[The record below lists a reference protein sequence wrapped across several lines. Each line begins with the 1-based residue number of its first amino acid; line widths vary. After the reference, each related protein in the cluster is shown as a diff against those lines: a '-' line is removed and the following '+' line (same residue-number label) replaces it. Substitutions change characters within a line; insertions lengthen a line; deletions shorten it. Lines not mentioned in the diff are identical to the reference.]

1 MCVSGMYRFSRIRVG
16 FLTVVVESPGR
27 VSDPL
32 AAVAELPSG
41 SVVGWLMIMVMNGAG
56 LDEEPKQ
63 HRTHNHLYSKV
74 AGTYGHSKRS
84 TETFA
89 RSRERL
95 YVAGIYEAQSAVKVR
110 SSNKHIE
117 RLSQMPARVEEGMP

>member
-41 SVVGWLMIMVMNGAG
+41 SVVGWLMIMVMNDAG
-56 LDEEPKQ
+56 LDEELKQ

-89 RSRERL
+89 RSCERL

-110 SSNKHIE
+110 SSNKHIG

>member
-1 MCVSGMYRFSRIRVG
+1 
-16 FLTVVVESPGR
+16 
-27 VSDPL
+27 
-32 AAVAELPSG
+32 
-41 SVVGWLMIMVMNGAG
+41 MIMVMNDAG
-56 LDEEPKQ
+56 VDEELKQ

-89 RSRERL
+89 RSCERL

-117 RLSQMPARVEEGMP
+117 RLPQMPARGGRRHAVTICS